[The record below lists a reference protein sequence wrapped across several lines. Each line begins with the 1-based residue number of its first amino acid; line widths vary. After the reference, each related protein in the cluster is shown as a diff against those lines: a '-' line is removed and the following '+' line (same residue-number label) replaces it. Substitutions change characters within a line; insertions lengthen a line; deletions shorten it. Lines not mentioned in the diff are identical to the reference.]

1 MLYKYKVLDKDGSVK
16 EGQIDAINTDVVIT
30 SLQNRGFTIVSV
42 DQADKNI
49 FGGDIS
55 FFERVSNKDVVIL
68 SRQISTLFEAQ
79 VSVLRVFRLLA
90 SESENPVL
98 RKKLAIIA
106 DDLQAGSSIS
116 QALSKHPKVFSNFYV
131 NMVRAGE
138 ESGKLNETFMYLANH
153 LDRSYELTSKAKSA
167 LVYPSFVMVVFAV
180 VMILM
185 FTMVIPKLSA
195 ILLESGAEIPF
206 FTKIVMGISDF
217 LINYGLF
224 LMIGLIIGSYF
235 LVRYGTTKAGKAS
248 FSKFKIS
255 IPYLGNLYRKLYL
268 TRIASNMNTMLMS
281 GVPIIKVIENTA
293 DVVDNEIYRGILM
306 GAAEE
311 VRAGKSVS
319 DSLTGYE
326 EIPNIMI
333 QMIKIGEE
341 TGEMGMILDTLSK
354 FYERE
359 VNNSVDAL
367 VSLIEPAMIVMLAL
381 GVGVLLTSV
390 LMPIYNVSSTI

>member
-1 MLYKYKVLDKDGSVK
+1 MLFKYKVLDKSGATK
-16 EGQIDAINTDVVIT
+16 EGQIDAVNPDVAIT

-42 DQADKNI
+42 EQADKNV
-49 FGGDIS
+49 FGDVAI
-55 FFERVSNKDVVIL
+55 FERVSNKDIVIL

-90 SESENPVL
+90 AESESPIL

-106 DDLQAGSSIS
+106 DDLQGGSSIS
-116 QALSKHPKVFSNFYV
+116 QALAKHPKIFSTFYV

-138 ESGKLNETFMYLANH
+138 ESGKLNETFLYLANH

-306 GAAEE
+306 TAAEE

-319 DSLTGYE
+319 DSLVGYD

-341 TGEMGMILDTLSK
+341 TGEMGMILETLSK

-367 VSLIEPAMIVMLAL
+367 VSLIEPAM
-381 GVGVLLTSV
+381 
-390 LMPIYNVSSTI
+390 

>member
-68 SRQISTLFEAQ
+68 SRQICTLFEAQ

-153 LDRSYELTSKAKSA
+153 LDRSYELTSK
-167 LVYPSFVMVVFAV
+167 
-180 VMILM
+180 
-185 FTMVIPKLSA
+185 
-195 ILLESGAEIPF
+195 
-206 FTKIVMGISDF
+206 
-217 LINYGLF
+217 
-224 LMIGLIIGSYF
+224 
-235 LVRYGTTKAGKAS
+235 
-248 FSKFKIS
+248 
-255 IPYLGNLYRKLYL
+255 
-268 TRIASNMNTMLMS
+268 
-281 GVPIIKVIENTA
+281 
-293 DVVDNEIYRGILM
+293 
-306 GAAEE
+306 
-311 VRAGKSVS
+311 
-319 DSLTGYE
+319 
-326 EIPNIMI
+326 
-333 QMIKIGEE
+333 
-341 TGEMGMILDTLSK
+341 
-354 FYERE
+354 
-359 VNNSVDAL
+359 
-367 VSLIEPAMIVMLAL
+367 
-381 GVGVLLTSV
+381 
-390 LMPIYNVSSTI
+390 

>member
-1 MLYKYKVLDKDGSVK
+1 MLFKYKVLDKSGATK
-16 EGQIDAINTDVVIT
+16 EGQIDAVNPDVAIT

-42 DQADKNI
+42 EQADKNV
-49 FGGDIS
+49 FGDVAI
-55 FFERVSNKDVVIL
+55 FERVSNKDIVIL

-90 SESENPVL
+90 AESESPIL

-106 DDLQAGSSIS
+106 DDLQGGSSIS
-116 QALSKHPKVFSNFYV
+116 QALAKHPKIFSTFYV

-138 ESGKLNETFMYLANH
+138 ESGKLNETFLYLANH
-153 LDRSYELTSKAKSA
+153 LDRSYQLTSKAKSA

-306 GAAEE
+306 TAAEE

-319 DSLTGYE
+319 DSLVGYD

>member
-167 LVYPSFVMVVFAV
+167 LVYPAFVMVVFVV

-185 FTMVIPKLSA
+185 FTMVIPKLSS
-195 ILLESGAEIPF
+195 ILVESGAEIPF

-217 LINYGLF
+217 LVNYGLF
-224 LMIGLIIGSYF
+224 LFVGLVIGGYF
-235 LVRYGTTKAGKAS
+235 LIRYGQTGSGKAS
-248 FSKFKIS
+248 FSRFKINL
-255 IPYLGNLYRKLYL
+255 PYLGQLYRKLYL
-268 TRIASNMNTMLMS
+268 TRIASNMNTMLLS

-293 DVVDNEIYRGILM
+293 DVVDNVIYRDILM
-306 GAAEE
+306 TAAQE
-311 VRAGKSVS
+311 VRAGKAVS
-319 DSLTGYE
+319 EALTGYD

-341 TGEMGMILDTLSK
+341 TGEMGMILETLSK

-359 VNNSVDAL
+359 VNNAVDAL

>member
-1 MLYKYKVLDKDGSVK
+1 MLFKYKVLDKSGATK
-16 EGQIDAINTDVVIT
+16 EGQIDAVNPDVAIT

-42 DQADKNI
+42 EQADKNV
-49 FGGDIS
+49 FGDVAI
-55 FFERVSNKDVVIL
+55 FERVSNKDIVIL

-90 SESENPVL
+90 AESESPIL

-106 DDLQAGSSIS
+106 DDLQGGSSIS
-116 QALSKHPKVFSNFYV
+116 QALAKHPKIFSTFYV

-138 ESGKLNETFMYLANH
+138 ESGKLNETFLYLANH

-306 GAAEE
+306 TAAEE

-319 DSLTGYE
+319 DSLVGYD

-341 TGEMGMILDTLSK
+341 TGEMGMILETLSK

-367 VSLIEPAMIVMLAL
+367 VSLIEPGMVVMLAL